1 MSFSFNDPP
10 VTAIDRLRVNIG
22 DVNYEDGQAPDR
34 QNLSDETLGYFLNTA
49 SDLNGATAL
58 AFDHLA
64 TLWIPR
70 PIFGPGELATY
81 HDRQVTYFRRMAE
94 EYRSKSIDATTIPG
108 VVVGVGSFAKVD
120 GFSRGKAGGEY
131 TR

>member
-81 HDRQVTYFRRMAE
+81 HDRQVAYFRRMAD
-94 EYRSKSIDATTIPG
+94 EYRSKSADAEVSGG
-108 VVVGVGSFAKVD
+108 VVTVGSFKKVD
-120 GFSRGKAGGEY
+120 GFSRVRRHGEY
-131 TR
+131 S